1 MKAIV
6 CGAGQVGYGIA
17 RALAQEGNAVT
28 VVDWSTELVDRVV
41 TDLDVRGVVG
51 HGSHP
56 DVLEKAGAKEADLI
70 VAVTHSDETNMVAC
84 QVAYALFETPMRIA
98 RVRAQNYLDPA
109 WGDLFNTENLPINV
123 IISPELE
130 VGRAI
135 LQRVETPGAFS
146 TAVFSGGRVQLL
158 GLRLDEQSPAA
169 GSSTEQLME
178 LFPDLRMTVVGV
190 QREQTLFIPKQSD
203 PLLAGDDI
211 YLVTESAHVR
221 RVLDIFGQETEA
233 VRRVVIVG
241 AGNIGVYVARA
252 LERAGGVKVRLVE
265 ANKRKA
271 EAAAQKLKKTVVL
284 HGDGLNA
291 QLMHEAGVAQAE
303 LVVCV
308 TNDDKVNMLSAVM
321 AKREGALR
329 ALSLINEKSFETLR
343 EPLDIDVLIDPR
355 ATTVSTILQHIR
367 RGRITGLQTLGG
379 GQAEALEGVALATS
393 PLIGKQIDDLDLPDG
408 VALGAV
414 VRGDKVLLPGDE
426 GRVRENDRVL
436 LFCNASVIGKVEHLF
451 RVSLE
456 YF

>member
-28 VVDWSTELVDRVV
+28 IVDWSTELVDKVV

-56 DVLEKAGAKEADLI
+56 DVLERAGAGEADLI
-70 VAVTHSDETNMVAC
+70 VAVTHYDETNMIAC
-84 QVAYALFETPMRIA
+84 QVAHSLFDTPMKIA
-98 RVRAQNYLDPA
+98 RVRSQNYLDPA
-109 WGDLFNTENLPINV
+109 WADLFTTGNLPIDV
-123 IISPELE
+123 VISPELE

-135 LQRVETPGAFS
+135 LQRVETPGAFN

-158 GLRLDEQSPAA
+158 GIRLDEASPVA
-169 GSSTEQLME
+169 GSTTDQLME
-178 LFPDLRMTVVGV
+178 LFPDLRVAVVGV
-190 QREQTLFIPKQSD
+190 QREQTLFIPERTD
-203 PLLAGDDI
+203 PLLAGDDV
-211 YLVTESAHVR
+211 YVVAESVHAS
-221 RVLDIFGQETEA
+221 RVLDIFGRNAEKI
-233 VRRVVIVG
+233 RRVVIVG
-241 AGNIGVYVARA
+241 AGNIGVYVAKA
-252 LERAGGVKVRLVE
+252 LERAGGVKTRLVE
-265 ANKRKA
+265 ASKKRA
-271 EAAAQKLKKTVVL
+271 EQAADILKKTVVL
-284 HGDGLNA
+284 HGDGLDTR
-291 QLMHEAGVAQAE
+291 LMQEAGAPEAE

-321 AKREGALR
+321 AKQEGAQR
-329 ALSLINEKSFETLR
+329 ALSLVNERTFEGLR
-343 EPLDIDVLIDPR
+343 DPLGIDVLIDPR

-379 GQAEALEGVALATS
+379 GQAEALEGIALATS
-393 PLIGKQIDDLDLPDG
+393 PLVGKTLEELELPDG

-414 VRGDKVLLPGDE
+414 VRGDKVILPCDE
-426 GRVRENDRVL
+426 GRIRENDRVL
-436 LFCNASVIGKVEHLF
+436 LFCNTALIPKVEHLF

>member
-6 CGAGQVGYGIA
+6 CGAGQVGFGIA

-28 VVDWSTELVDRVV
+28 VVDWSTDLIDNIV

-56 DVLEKAGAKEADLI
+56 DVLERAGAADADLI

-84 QVAYALFETPMRIA
+84 QVAHSLFETPMRIA

-109 WGDLFNTENLPINV
+109 WGDLFTTGNLPIDV

-135 LQRVETPGAFS
+135 LQRVETPGAFN

-158 GLRLDEQSPAA
+158 GLRLEESSPAA
-169 GSSTEQLME
+169 GSSSEQLLE
-178 LFPDLRMTVVGV
+178 LFPDLRVAVVGV
-190 QREQTLFIPKQSD
+190 QREQTLFIPQPGD
-203 PLLAGDDI
+203 PLLAGDDV
-211 YLVTESAHVR
+211 YVVTPGAQAR
-221 RVLDIFGQETEA
+221 RVLDIFGRDAET

-265 ANKRKA
+265 ANKAKA
-271 EAAAQKLKKTVVL
+271 EAAAERLKKTVVL
-284 HGDGLNA
+284 HGDGLDA
-291 QLMHEAGVAQAE
+291 RIMREAGVADAE

-308 TNDDKVNMLSAVM
+308 TNDDKVNMLSGVM
-321 AKREGALR
+321 AKREGGQR
-329 ALSLINEKSFETLR
+329 ALSLINERSFEDLR
-343 EPLDIDVLIDPR
+343 EPLGIDVLIDPR

-379 GQAEALEGVALATS
+379 GQAEALEGIALATS
-393 PLIGKQIDDLDLPDG
+393 PLVGRPILDLELPDG

-414 VRGDKVLLPGDE
+414 VRGDQVILPGDDE
-426 GRVRENDRVL
+426 RVRENDRVL
-436 LFCNASVIGKVEHLF
+436 LFCSSAMIAKVEHLF

>member
-1 MKAIV
+1 MRAIV

-17 RALAQEGNAVT
+17 RALASEGNAVT
-28 VVDWSTELVDRVV
+28 VVDWSQNLVDNVV
-41 TDLDVRGVVG
+41 TDLDVRGIVG

-56 DVLEKAGAKEADLI
+56 DVLERAGAKEADLI
-70 VAVTHSDETNMVAC
+70 VAVTHSDETNMIAC
-84 QVAYALFETPMRIA
+84 QVAHSLFDTPMRIA

-109 WGDLFNTENLPINV
+109 WGDLFNTDNLPINV

-135 LQRVETPGAFS
+135 LQRVETPGAFN

-158 GLRLDEQSPAA
+158 GLRLDESSPAA
-169 GSSTEQLME
+169 GSSTDQLME
-178 LFPDLRMTVVGV
+178 LFPDLRMSVVGV
-190 QREQTLFIPKQSD
+190 HREQTLFIPKRRD

-211 YLVTESAHVR
+211 YLVTESTHAR
-221 RVLDIFGQETEA
+221 RVLDIFGRETEA
-233 VRRVVIVG
+233 IRRVVIVG

-265 ANKRKA
+265 ANKAKA
-271 EAAAQKLKKTVVL
+271 EAAAERLKKTVVL
-284 HGDGLNA
+284 HGDGLDA
-291 QLMHEAGVAQAE
+291 RIMHEAGVADSE

-308 TNDDKVNMLSAVM
+308 SNDDKVNMLSAVM
-321 AKREGALR
+321 AKREGAQR
-329 ALSLINEKSFETLR
+329 ALSLINEKAFEDLR
-343 EPLDIDVLIDPR
+343 EPLGIDVLIDPR

-379 GQAEALEGVALATS
+379 GQAEALEGIALATS
-393 PLIGKQIDDLDLPDG
+393 PLIGRPIDDLELPDG

-414 VRGDKVLLPGDE
+414 VRGDQVLLSGDE
-426 GRVRENDRVL
+426 DRVRENDRVL
-436 LFCNASVIGKVEHLF
+436 LFCNAADIGKVEHLF